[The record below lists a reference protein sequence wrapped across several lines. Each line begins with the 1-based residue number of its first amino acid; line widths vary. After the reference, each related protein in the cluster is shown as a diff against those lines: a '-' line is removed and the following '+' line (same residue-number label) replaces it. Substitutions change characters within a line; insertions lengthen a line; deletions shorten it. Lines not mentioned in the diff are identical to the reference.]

1 MNRTKKNTSRKP
13 NPSELRHRINAG
25 LVAVKSQIAFFESQ
39 FGRVES
45 QWKEDDTRVTFADF
59 AISEKVFAELRSSF
73 PDDDYCSEESNPDD
87 EEITLDA
94 EYAWLIDPID
104 GTNNFALGIPMC
116 SISLALLRH
125 GEPIYGYIYD
135 YARRVIV
142 HGGEGEGVTDGTRKG
157 KVNTSDPTTQ
167 THFATNFP
175 FTGKDMDLART
186 LFERYRVRCFGSAAL
201 NLAYT
206 ATGKLDACLDFR
218 VKVWDVAAGFAMI
231 KAGGGEIRY
240 FGAPTFPLKSF
251 HVRMPAMRY
260 VAGNPK
266 FCQLASDV
274 LGGEQG

>member
-1 MNRTKKNTSRKP
+1 MSRNRKKPTRKP

-25 LVAVKSQIAFFESQ
+25 LVAVKNQIAFFDSQ

-59 AISEKVFAELRSSF
+59 AISEKTFTELRSSF
-73 PDDDYCSEESNPDD
+73 PDDDYCSEESNPED
-87 EEITLDA
+87 EAVTLEA

-116 SISLALLRH
+116 SISLALLRY

-135 YARRVIV
+135 YARKVIV
-142 HGGEGEGVTDGTRKG
+142 HGGEGEGVNDGTRKG
-157 KVNTSDPTTQ
+157 KVNTDTPTSQ
-167 THFATNFP
+167 SHFATNFP
-175 FTGKDMDLART
+175 FSEADMDLARG
-186 LFERYRVRCFGSAAL
+186 LFEQYRVRSFGSAAL

-218 VKVWDVAAGFAMI
+218 VKIWDVAAGFAMI
-231 KAGGGEIRY
+231 KAGGGEVRY
-240 FGAPTFPLKSF
+240 FGEPAFPLKSF
-251 HVRMPAMRY
+251 HVHMPALRF

-266 FCQLASDV
+266 FCQLAEEAISQA
-274 LGGEQG
+274 E